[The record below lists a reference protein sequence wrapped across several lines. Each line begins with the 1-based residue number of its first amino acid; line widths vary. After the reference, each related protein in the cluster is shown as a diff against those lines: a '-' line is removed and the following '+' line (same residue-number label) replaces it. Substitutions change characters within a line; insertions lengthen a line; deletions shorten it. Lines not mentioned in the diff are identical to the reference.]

1 MNVFKIK
8 KADLYLL
15 AGCLLIALLSF
26 FLYKIYYHENGGTVV
41 VTVDGTVCKT
51 LPLDE
56 DTSFAIPASGDK
68 NANVLTIRDGFA
80 SMTEA
85 YCPDKLCM
93 HQKKINKKGETI
105 ICLPRKIV
113 ISIDSTDENE
123 VDGVAY

>member
-1 MNVFKIK
+1 MK

-15 AGCLLIALLSF
+15 AGCLLLALLSF
-26 FLYKIYYHENGGTVV
+26 FLYKIYYHEEGSTVV
-41 VTVDGTVCKT
+41 ITVDGTERQR

-56 DTSFAIPASGDK
+56 DIRFSIPGSEDA
-68 NANVLTIRDGFA
+68 NPNVLTIRDGFA

-113 ISIDSTDENE
+113 ISIDGTDKNDI
-123 VDGVAY
+123 DGVAY

>member
-85 YCPDKLCM
+85 YCPDKLC
-93 HQKKINKKGETI
+93 NKKGETI